1 MERDVGREKTHQPYT
16 ESDLTT
22 FLKQTSDDLAHAHA
36 KGIAPRDMKPGNIF
50 MEAAGYYKVGNF
62 GSYLEKKATLRTE
75 STAGTLAYRSPQQ
88 RQIIAGRET
97 MYNPSKSDVFGLG
110 LTSLSLASL
119 TLIDQPWQLDGMEDR
134 IRAVL
139 RGEGYCR
146 L

>member
-1 MERDVGREKTHQPYT
+1 
-16 ESDLTT
+16 
-22 FLKQTSDDLAHAHA
+22 
-36 KGIAPRDMKPGNIF
+36 
-50 MEAAGYYKVGNF
+50 
-62 GSYLEKKATLRTE
+62 
-75 STAGTLAYRSPQQ
+75 
-88 RQIIAGRET
+88 